1 MYSWM
6 LYTPDALVLDLTDTN
21 ITSMQDI
28 EQAFHALDLCPKE
41 KEETKGKCS
50 HGGEE
55 SRKDNKSK

>member
-28 EQAFHALDLCPKE
+28 EQAFHALDLCPK
-41 KEETKGKCS
+41 
-50 HGGEE
+50 GEGRDQ
-55 SRKDNKSK
+55 RKVFSWWRRIQKRQQV